1 MSDKPPITI
10 FDMQTLPLLFQIIKA
25 MIPFLDFPMAKML
38 SVIIRLNELNYT
50 INYFRSPDCAD
61 FISCNSSIPHIHSIS
76 DLLEND
82 DFICAI
88 LPYCPPE
95 YAGLIKNFKLF
106 SNMSSMFNSDTDSLK
121 NFMSMYNA
129 SNSAQDSSSDF
140 HSDSGSNCK
149 NSSRPSQFGS
159 FMDSSQ
165 QKLYDEYLKQ
175 LDSLDQKLNDSQT

>member
-82 DFICAI
+82 DARLNMPDLSKISSFFPICHQCLTVI
-88 LPYCPPE
+88 
-95 YAGLIKNFKLF
+95 
-106 SNMSSMFNSDTDSLK
+106 
-121 NFMSMYNA
+121 
-129 SNSAQDSSSDF
+129 
-140 HSDSGSNCK
+140 
-149 NSSRPSQFGS
+149 
-159 FMDSSQ
+159 
-165 QKLYDEYLKQ
+165 
-175 LDSLDQKLNDSQT
+175 QTH

>member
-121 NFMSMYNA
+121 NFMSMFNA
-129 SNSAQDSSSDF
+129 SNSAQDSSSD
-140 HSDSGSNCK
+140 SGSNCK
-149 NSSRPSQFGS
+149 NSSKPSQFGS

>member
-121 NFMSMYNA
+121 ISCLCLMLPIQPRTAVLISILIPAPIVKTAAGHHNLVLLWIL
-129 SNSAQDSSSDF
+129 
-140 HSDSGSNCK
+140 HSRNYMT
-149 NSSRPSQFGS
+149 NI
-159 FMDSSQ
+159 
-165 QKLYDEYLKQ
+165 
-175 LDSLDQKLNDSQT
+175 

>member
-1 MSDKPPITI
+1 
-10 FDMQTLPLLFQIIKA
+10 
-25 MIPFLDFPMAKML
+25 
-38 SVIIRLNELNYT
+38 
-50 INYFRSPDCAD
+50 
-61 FISCNSSIPHIHSIS
+61 
-76 DLLEND
+76 
-82 DFICAI
+82 
-88 LPYCPPE
+88 
-95 YAGLIKNFKLF
+95 
-106 SNMSSMFNSDTDSLK
+106 MSSMFNSNTDSLK
-121 NFMSMYNA
+121 NFMSMFNA

>member
-1 MSDKPPITI
+1 MEDKNIVIVDETTIYEVDGEPMSDKPPITI

-82 DFICAI
+82 DFYVPFFLTARLNMPDLSKISSFFPICHQCLTVI
-88 LPYCPPE
+88 
-95 YAGLIKNFKLF
+95 
-106 SNMSSMFNSDTDSLK
+106 
-121 NFMSMYNA
+121 
-129 SNSAQDSSSDF
+129 
-140 HSDSGSNCK
+140 
-149 NSSRPSQFGS
+149 
-159 FMDSSQ
+159 
-165 QKLYDEYLKQ
+165 
-175 LDSLDQKLNDSQT
+175 QTH